1 MKLQNLPPVALLAY
15 APAPARTQE
24 NPVRDQFQASPSND
38 LGLMQPMYPLVGGA
52 IPEEKLP
59 GLMESLP
66 GWNLKHVDGM
76 PRLERQIGF
85 ADFKE
90 AMAFSN
96 KVAEFAEVQ
105 GHHPTLLTEWGK
117 VTIGWWTHDVSGI
130 HANDL
135 TSARRTDALLAAGS

>member
-1 MKLQNLPPVALLAY
+1 MKLQALPPVALLSY
-15 APAPARTQE
+15 TPPSAPAKD
-24 NPVRDQFQASPSND
+24 PVEKDRFQASPLND
-38 LGLMQPMYPLVGGA
+38 LDLMKPMYPLVGGA
-52 IPEEKLP
+52 IPEEQLP

-66 GWNLKHVDGM
+66 GWNLKRVDGL

-85 ADFKE
+85 ANFQE

-117 VTIGWWTHDVSGI
+117 VTVGWWTHDVSGI

-135 TSARRTDALLAAGS
+135 TSARRTDALLGPHR

>member
-1 MKLQNLPPVALLAY
+1 MKLQALSHLPLLSY
-15 APAPARTQE
+15 TPAPAKSSE
-24 NPVRDQFQASPSND
+24 PVVLDQFQSANPSD
-38 LGLMQPMYPLVGGA
+38 LDLIKPMYPLVGGA
-52 IPEEKLP
+52 IPEEQLP
-59 GLMESLP
+59 SLLESLP
-66 GWNLKHVDGM
+66 GWNLKYVDEL

-85 ADFKE
+85 PNFQE

-117 VTIGWWTHDVSGI
+117 VTVGWWTHDVGGV

-135 TSARRTDALLAAGS
+135 TSARRTDALLSK

>member
-1 MKLQNLPPVALLAY
+1 MKLQTLPPVALLSY
-15 APAPARTQE
+15 TPAPPKTRETI
-24 NPVRDQFQASPSND
+24 VSDQFQSGVTSELD
-38 LGLMQPMYPLVGGA
+38 LIKPMYPLIGGA

-59 GLMESLP
+59 GVMESLP
-66 GWNLKHVDGM
+66 GWNLKRVDGL
-76 PRLERQIGF
+76 PRLEREIGF

-96 KVAEFAEVQ
+96 QVAEFAEVQ

-117 VTIGWWTHDVSGI
+117 VTIGWWTHDVSGV

-135 TSARRTDALLAAGS
+135 TSARRTDALLTKA